1 MQAELINVR
10 AQLMSAL
17 ATIDSLLA
25 GAPGAEV
32 TVKYRVSPGGPLSE
46 AGIAEM
52 YRRFEAN
59 EPDAVIARAMAVSV
73 QGCQKRRAIW
83 KKERARG

>member
-1 MQAELINVR
+1 MQAELVNIR
-10 AQLMSAL
+10 AQLLSAL

-25 GAPGAEV
+25 SGAASADV
-32 TVKYRVSPGGPLSE
+32 ASYRVSPGGPLSE

-52 YRRFEAN
+52 YRRFDAG
-59 EPDAVIARAMAVSV
+59 EPDAIIARAMSVSV

-83 KKERARG
+83 KKERSRG